1 MAIKINT
8 ACFTGIEGT
17 IVTVEID
24 ISYGLPA
31 FNIVGLADTA
41 VKESKERVRAAII
54 NSGFDFPISRI
65 TINLA
70 PADLKKDGSQFDL
83 PIAIGILLASNQI
96 NTKEISD
103 FLILGELSLSGELK
117 AIRGSLSIAIEGLNS
132 GINKLIL
139 PNENYKECAVL
150 QGIEMYTFAN
160 LKQVVSYL
168 ENRDMLPDGQLVY
181 SDKEINF
188 DVDFEDVIGIESA
201 RRAIEVA
208 AAGGHNIIMFGPPG
222 SGKTMLAQRIPTIL
236 PKLNYDEA
244 LEVTRIY
251 SVSGNLNKEQGLILT
266 RPFRSPHHSSS
277 HAALIGGGRKLM
289 PGEISLAHNG
299 VLFLDEI
306 LEFKKDVLEVLRQ
319 PLEER
324 QIKLSRANGNVNY
337 PANFMLVAALNPCPC
352 GYYGSGSKECVCSDN
367 DRRRYIGRLSGP
379 LLDRIDIFMFV
390 NTLSYKEVSSQKTG
404 EKSEVIRARVERARE
419 LQKERFKTDKIRSN
433 AEMNQRQIKKYCK
446 LDSKSS
452 NLIEIVYNKMQLS
465 NRAYSRILKVART
478 ISDLNGRES
487 IEQSDIIEALQYR
500 RFLDDKI
507 V

>member
-117 AIRGSLSIAIEGLNS
+117 AIRGALSIAIEGLNS

-277 HAALIGGGRKLM
+277 HEAVIFWGA
-289 PGEISLAHNG
+289 
-299 VLFLDEI
+299 
-306 LEFKKDVLEVLRQ
+306 
-319 PLEER
+319 
-324 QIKLSRANGNVNY
+324 
-337 PANFMLVAALNPCPC
+337 MLKTL
-352 GYYGSGSKECVCSDN
+352 KE
-367 DRRRYIGRLSGP
+367 G
-379 LLDRIDIFMFV
+379 
-390 NTLSYKEVSSQKTG
+390 T
-404 EKSEVIRARVERARE
+404 
-419 LQKERFKTDKIRSN
+419 
-433 AEMNQRQIKKYCK
+433 
-446 LDSKSS
+446 
-452 NLIEIVYNKMQLS
+452 
-465 NRAYSRILKVART
+465 LKV
-478 ISDLNGRES
+478 
-487 IEQSDIIEALQYR
+487 
-500 RFLDDKI
+500 
-507 V
+507 